1 MAAATATRRR
11 TGRFSQSTWRDLRNG
26 LLFASPWLIGFVLFI
41 LYPLI
46 ASFYYSFTV
55 YPIGKPPSWIGLENY
70 SNLLRD
76 ELFWASLYNTIYYVI
91 FFLPLGTLWA
101 LAAAFLLNVKVRGIL
116 GFRTLFFMPTIVP
129 LVASSVVWMWIFNPQ
144 YGLLNGFLDVFG
156 IRGPSWLNNPDWAK
170 PALILM
176 SIWGVGHAIVI
187 YLAALQDVPAEL
199 YEAAEIDGAST
210 WSKMINVAVPMISPA
225 ILFNVILGMIGAF
238 QYFTQAY
245 VMTQGGPNNA
255 TLFYSLYLYR
265 NAFQY
270 FKMGYAAAM
279 AWILLLFVLGTTL
292 LVFRSSARWVY
303 YRSEH

>member
-1 MAAATATRRR
+1 MSAASTGAPRA
-11 TGRFSQSTWRDLRNG
+11 GRFGRSVWRDLRNG
-26 LLFASPWLIGFVLFI
+26 LLFASPWLIGFLMFT

-46 ASFYYSFTV
+46 TSFYYSFTI
-55 YPIGKPPSWIGLENY
+55 YPIGKPPSWIGGQNY
-70 SNLLRD
+70 QLLVKD
-76 ELFWASLYNTIYYVI
+76 ELFWTSMYNTFYYVF
-91 FFLPLGTLWA
+91 FFLPLGTIWA
-101 LAAAFLLNVKVRGIL
+101 LAAAFLLNVKLRGIL

-144 YGLLNGFLDVFG
+144 YGLVNGFLATFG
-156 IRGPSWLNNPDWAK
+156 VRGPSWLNNPDWSK
-170 PALILM
+170 SALILM

-210 WSKMINVAVPMISPA
+210 WRKVLNVAVPMISPA

-245 VMTQGGPNNA
+245 VMTQGGPLNS
-255 TLFYSLYLYR
+255 TLFYALYLYR
-265 NAFQY
+265 SAFQY

-279 AWILLLFVLGTTL
+279 AWILLLFVLATTL

-303 YRSEH
+303 YRSDH